1 MYVIL
6 LGGPGAGKG
15 TIAKILAKDL
25 NLTHIST
32 GDIFRKEMKNKTKLG
47 TEIVQY
53 MDNGLLVPDD
63 IVLEVVEKRLKKS
76 DAKEGAILD
85 GFPRTVVQAEA
96 FEEFLKIY
104 NPEKKIITVELDVKD
119 QEIIKRITNRLTC
132 SNEDCKAIYNLET
145 KPPKVRG
152 ICDICG
158 EELIRRADD
167 TKETIKRRLQIY
179 HKNSKELIN
188 FYKKNNALYSITP
201 TEANETV
208 ENIKKYLNK
217 IEGSN

>member
-1 MYVIL
+1 MYVVL

-15 TIAKILAKDL
+15 TIAEILAKDL
-25 NLTHIST
+25 NLVHIST

-76 DAKEGAILD
+76 DVEKGAILD

-96 FEEFLKIY
+96 FEEFIKKY
-104 NPEKKIITVELDVKD
+104 NPDKKLITIELDVKD

-132 SNEDCKAIYNLET
+132 SNENCKAIYNLET
-145 KPPKVRG
+145 KPPKEKG

-158 EELIRRADD
+158 SQLIRRADD

-179 HKNSKELIN
+179 HKNSKELIE
-188 FYKKNNALYSITP
+188 FYENKKILYSIKP
-201 TEANETV
+201 NEANETV
-208 ENIKKYLNK
+208 ENIKEYLNK
-217 IEGSN
+217 VKRK